1 MHPTPDHPRISTRNA
16 SDPFSRATLGDLT
29 QRQYAALVKAADL
42 SPGLSF
48 VVARYNERPDARG
61 SASTHVL
68 LYNEAEENVGLVGR
82 DAVQYYDQN
91 PATEQAVLR
100 VAHRVYRLSVIRF
113 N

>member
-1 MHPTPDHPRISTRNA
+1 MHPAPDHPRIDTRNA

-42 SPGLSF
+42 SQGLSF
-48 VVARYNERPDARG
+48 VVARYNERPDAKG
-61 SASTHVL
+61 SSATHVM
-68 LYNEAEENVGLVGR
+68 LYNESGENVGLVGR
-82 DAVQYYDQN
+82 DAVQYYDQS

-100 VAHRVYRLSVIRF
+100 VAHRVYRLSGIRF